1 MDIRTILLSLMTL
14 IVVGI
19 VVIIIYELTYG
30 GGILVPSRIAPNKTS
45 VELIG
50 NLHDGRE
57 YLKLDQSLPPSQNED
72 EGLEYSY
79 ACWIVINDY
88 DDGADVP
95 VVFVKGAADLSMA
108 SPSVT
113 LRRGKN
119 EIHIHQD
126 TYESKK
132 PGRMVIHNLPAGKL
146 IHLAVTVRQ
155 TSMDVYVNGFIYGH
169 LTLSAL
175 PLQNAESVYVAEN
188 GGWKGLIG
196 NLIYYNYALTPDEV
210 RSISQKKPQ
219 RDPDDIPPY
228 PQYFDSSWWINHHS

>member
-30 GGILVPSRIAPNKTS
+30 GGITSSSPISPQKTS

-57 YLKLDQSLPPSQNED
+57 YLKIDKVLPPSQNED
-72 EGLEYSY
+72 EGIEFSY
-79 ACWIVINDY
+79 ALWIVINDY
-88 DDGADVP
+88 DDGAEEP
-95 VVFVKGAADLSMA
+95 VVFVKGRPDLTLV
-108 SPSVT
+108 SPAVT

-126 TYESKK
+126 TYEKKK
-132 PGRMVIHNLPAGKL
+132 PGKIVIHNLPAGKL
-146 IHLAVTVRQ
+146 IHLTVTVRQ
-155 TSMDVYVNGFIYGH
+155 TAMDVYVDGFLYKH
-169 LTLSAL
+169 VTLSTL
-175 PLQNAESVYVAEN
+175 PLQNTEDVYVAER

-196 NLIYYNYALTPDEV
+196 NFVYYNYALTPDEV

-228 PQYFDSSWWINHHS
+228 PPYFDSSWWINQH